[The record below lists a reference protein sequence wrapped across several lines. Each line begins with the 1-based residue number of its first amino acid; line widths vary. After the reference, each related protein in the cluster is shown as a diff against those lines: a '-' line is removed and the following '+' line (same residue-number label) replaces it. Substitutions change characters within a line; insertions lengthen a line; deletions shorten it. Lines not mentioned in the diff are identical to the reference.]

1 MKSEFPFFTIVIPTY
16 NHGHFIRKCLE
27 SVLNQTY
34 THWEII
40 VVNNYS
46 EDNTVE
52 VVKSFSDS
60 RIRLVNFSNEGIIA
74 ASRNRGIELA
84 NGDWICFLD
93 SDDLFCPNKLEELLG
108 SVMTSDVIYHDLDM
122 YSDSRLIWKK
132 KVKGRELKGNIE
144 KDLIINGNALP
155 CSSVAVRKN
164 ILNAVSGFSEDQNLF
179 AVEDSDCW
187 IRIARITSRFK
198 YINKGLGKYWIG
210 NNTSVSVKQINREQK
225 LFNAHCYILS
235 EIEKERAQK
244 NMFYRQARIFHKL
257 KKYRQ
262 AMGKYQDS
270 MSNLTP
276 LRSIIM
282 YCVSMLHIKV

>member
-34 THWEII
+34 TRWEII

-74 ASRNRGIELA
+74 ASRNKGIELA

-93 SDDLFCPNKLEELLG
+93 SDDLFYSNKLEELLG

-122 YSDSRLIWKK
+122 YSDSKLMWKK

-235 EIEKERAQK
+235 EIEKEKAQK

-262 AMGKYQDS
+262 AMRKYQDS
-270 MSNLTP
+270 MSNLTS